1 MSDFYIDRDTLTDLH
16 LLDKDG
22 DGVFD
27 FFNQTITKGGEEAL
41 FDIFRDPITDLEEI
55 KRRQATI
62 RFFMDCGHIEF
73 NRESVDF
80 VEHYLKKLNQP
91 QTFSAFTMLR
101 NTFQQ
106 FFRSDEMSYVKTQG
120 AKDLFSNLHILS
132 TIFSKCQTETDIP
145 LIRDAKKH
153 LEKIMENP
161 LFAQGIERPL
171 QKLARYTT
179 EKVYYLIRKRYYEE
193 IRSLLN
199 FLYQSDA
206 YRAIAI
212 TAQESGFTFPQYSDA
227 ESIQMDLRGLF
238 HPLLKDPVANDVA
251 LDSSQHI
258 LFVTGANM
266 SGKSTLMKAV
276 GIAVYLAHLGFP
288 VPAKSMETSILE
300 GMVTAINLPDNLRSG
315 YSHFY
320 SEVKRIK
327 LVGEKLSES
336 GHILAIFDELF
347 KSTNVKDAY
356 DGSLRIIQALL
367 PIKTSFFIVS
377 THILEIADKLAD
389 AESIAFKHLK
399 TNIRDHNFS
408 FDYQL
413 QDGVSRDRIGLWIL
427 EREGVFDLFKQKN
440 YCG

>member
-1 MSDFYIDRDTLTDLH
+1 MSNFYIDRDTLTDLH

-22 DGVFD
+22 HGVFD

-41 FDIFRDPITDLEEI
+41 FDLFRDPITDLKEI
-55 KRRQATI
+55 KRRQAI
-62 RFFMDCGHIEF
+62 IHFFMDYGHIEF

-91 QTFSAFTMLR
+91 QSSSAFTMLR
-101 NTFQQ
+101 NTFQR

-120 AKDLFSNLHILS
+120 AKDLFSNLNILR
-132 TIFSKCQTETDIP
+132 IIISKCQTEIDIP
-145 LIRDAKKH
+145 LMRDAKKH

-161 LFAQGIERPL
+161 LLAQGIERPL
-171 QKLARYTT
+171 QKLGQYTT
-179 EKVYYLIRKRYYEE
+179 EKVYYLIQKRYREE
-193 IRSLLN
+193 IRLLLN

-212 TAQESGFTFPQYSDA
+212 TALESGFTFPQYA
-227 ESIQMDLRGLF
+227 EEESTQIDLEGMF
-238 HPLLKDPVANDVA
+238 HPLLNNPIANNVA
-251 LDSSQHI
+251 LDSSRHV
-258 LFVTGANM
+258 LFITGANM

-288 VPAKSMETSILE
+288 VPARSMKTSVLE

-327 LVGEKLSES
+327 LVGEKLSGS

-377 THILEIADKLAD
+377 THILEIADELAGS
-389 AESIAFKHLK
+389 ESISFKHLK
-399 TNIRDHNFS
+399 TNIRGNNFS

-413 QDGVSRDRIGLWIL
+413 QDGVSRDRVGLWIL
-427 EREGVFDLFKQKN
+427 EREGVFDLFKQKAQ
-440 YCG
+440 